1 MFSSTGEAQAR
12 APEVAALRGDVG
24 FGQAEDEETTVLQ
37 RRLDSNPVF
46 RKHRGLASDKGTT
59 SFDTLPP

>member
-24 FGQAEDEETTVLQ
+24 FGQAEDGG
-37 RRLDSNPVF
+37 
-46 RKHRGLASDKGTT
+46 RKL
-59 SFDTLPP
+59 LPLT